1 MPLFCDVALAV
12 PLDMAFTYA
21 IPPGME
27 PVVGGRV
34 LVPFRQQRMSGI
46 VVELHDRAPQGID
59 DFRNDG
65 KEERVR
71 PQGLQPDFLAM
82 PGSAANEVAERVEFE
97 TSAAKA
103 AIENNPLTAALKR
116 CATPNQIFPA
126 ASKAAPVHKS
136 VPADPPI
143 SKASSNAKAAWIRS
157 VIEALDVAPVLD
169 EQLLKLGR
177 WIADYYLAPIG
188 EVFRT
193 MLPLVAEFK
202 RTITY
207 RITDQ
212 GHMALHLAGMS
223 GSPARS
229 QRTPDEQLVEFR
241 VLDYLAEREGVR
253 EQSLR
258 GATKVSKALLAGMVR
273 KKWIARE
280 DVSAVRDAVRTIKV
294 AVLLGAEAASEG
306 KIAEASPPPD
316 GPEARPHTETQH
328 PQNERSAG
336 DSPAVAGATSPR
348 SSLAKKLNNNQRA
361 LIDALAAA
369 GGRLP
374 VETLRDLDVPR
385 TTLATLVR
393 RGLIEIVEEP
403 EDRTAPK
410 LKPRRSPFEFEFSP
424 AQKEAVKQ
432 ILESVGARKFT
443 GMLLHGV
450 TGSGKTAVYLAVMR
464 EVLEQGRSSILLVPE
479 IGLTPAMAADLIQ
492 VFGDEVAILHSGL
505 SDDERAEQWHRIK
518 RGEARVVVG
527 TRSAV
532 FAPVSDLALVIVDEE
547 QDSSYKQEETPR
559 YHARD
564 VAVMR
569 AKMAGAVVVLG
580 SATPSLESYYNA
592 KKHKYALLELPDR
605 VEQRPLPEVEILDMR
620 QEFQETGQEQ
630 VISRKLAEEI
640 RERLEKKEQVMVLLN
655 RRGYSPVVLCRA
667 CGETLQCKNCAVSM
681 THHKREHKMECHYC
695 GHVAQI
701 PNKCAKCGSEY
712 VYFVGTGSEKL
723 EELLHGM
730 FPQARI
736 GRLDRDTVRGRE
748 DFERALNALNEG
760 ELDMLVGTQM
770 IAKGHDV
777 HGVTLVG
784 VVGADHALSLPD
796 FRAAERTFQL
806 LTQVAGRAGRGN
818 SPGKVVLQ
826 TYFPDHYAVQFAA
839 RHDFA
844 GFYDKE
850 LQFRSWM
857 HYPPYSAI
865 ANVVIRSEKLDE
877 ALAWSGELGRWFE
890 KTRHEGIR
898 VLGPAAAPILR
909 LKRDYRY
916 HFILKSPSREKM
928 NALLRAMLKEA
939 AAKKIPRTQVI
950 VDVDAVWLM

>member
-1 MPLFCDVALAV
+1 MPFFCDVALSV
-12 PLDMAFTYA
+12 PLDMVFTYSV
-21 IPPGME
+21 PPGMD

-34 LVPFRQQRMSGI
+34 LVPFRQQRLSGI
-46 VVELHDRAPQGID
+46 VVKLHDRLPQG
-59 DFRNDG
+59 
-65 KEERVR
+65 
-71 PQGLQPDFLAM
+71 
-82 PGSAANEVAERVEFE
+82 S
-97 TSAAKA
+97 
-103 AIENNPLTAALKR
+103 
-116 CATPNQIFPA
+116 
-126 ASKAAPVHKS
+126 ASKVQIK
-136 VPADPPI
+136 
-143 SKASSNAKAAWIRS
+143 K
-157 VIEALDVAPVLD
+157 VIEALDLSPVLD
-169 EQLLKLGR
+169 EQLLKLGK

-193 MLPLVAEFK
+193 MLPLSAEFK
-202 RTITY
+202 RTISY
-207 RITDQ
+207 RITDT
-212 GHMALHLAGMS
+212 GRMALHLAGES

-229 QRTPDEQLVEFR
+229 KRTPEQQLVEFR
-241 VLDYLAEREGVR
+241 VLDYLGERENVR
-253 EQSLR
+253 EGSLR
-258 GATKVSKALLAGMVR
+258 GATQVSRTLLAGMVR
-273 KKWIARE
+273 KKWITRE
-280 DVSAVRDAVRTIKV
+280 DLSAAQDAARLVKV
-294 AVLLGAEAASEG
+294 AVLVSAEMRLPASS
-306 KIAEASPPPD
+306 AE
-316 GPEARPHTETQH
+316 ETRQ
-328 PQNERSAG
+328 
-336 DSPAVAGATSPR
+336 D
-348 SSLAKKLNNNQRA
+348 SSLQTGSSFASAARKLNDNQRT
-361 LIDALAAA
+361 LIETLAAA

-374 VETLRDLDVPR
+374 VENLRELDVPR
-385 TTLATLVR
+385 TTLGTLVR
-393 RGLIEIVEEP
+393 RGLIELVDEP
-403 EDRTAPK
+403 QEFTSSK
-410 LKPRRSPFEFEFSP
+410 LKPRRSPFEFEFSD
-424 AQKEAVKQ
+424 AQKAALAQIGDAVA
-432 ILESVGARKFT
+432 ARKFA
-443 GMLLHGV
+443 GLLLHGI
-450 TGSGKTAVYLAVMR
+450 TGSGKTAVYLACMR
-464 EVLEQGRSSILLVPE
+464 QVLNAGRSSILLVPE
-479 IGLTPAMAADLIQ
+479 IGLTPAVAADLHQ

-505 SDDERAEQWHRIK
+505 SNAERAEQWHRIR
-518 RGEARVVVG
+518 RGEARVVAG

-532 FAPVSDLALVIVDEE
+532 FAPVGDLALVIVDEE

-592 KKHKYALLELPDR
+592 KKNKYALVELPDR
-605 VEQRPLPEVEILDMR
+605 VEKRPLPEVEIVDMR

-667 CGETLQCKNCAVSM
+667 CGKTLQCENCAVSM

-695 GHVAQI
+695 GHVAKI
-701 PNKCAKCGSEY
+701 PEKCAHCGSEY

-748 DFERALNALNEG
+748 DFEHALNALNEG
-760 ELDMLVGTQM
+760 ALDMLVGTQM
-770 IAKGHDV
+770 IAKGHDI

-784 VVGADHALSLPD
+784 VVGADMALGLPD

-818 SPGKVVLQ
+818 SPGKVILQ
-826 TYFPDHYAVQFAA
+826 TYFQDHYAVQFAA
-839 RHDFA
+839 RHDFT

-850 LQFRSWM
+850 LQFRAWM

-865 ANVVIRSEKLDE
+865 ANVLIRSEKLDD

-898 VLGPAAAPILR
+898 VLGPAAAPITR

-928 NALLRAMLKEA
+928 NALLRGMLAEA
-939 AAKKIPRTQVI
+939 AARKIPRTQVI

>member
-12 PLDMAFTYA
+12 PLDIVFTYA

-46 VVELHDRAPQGID
+46 VVELHDRPPQVKI
-59 DFRNDG
+59 
-65 KEERVR
+65 K
-71 PQGLQPDFLAM
+71 
-82 PGSAANEVAERVEFE
+82 
-97 TSAAKA
+97 K
-103 AIENNPLTAALKR
+103 
-116 CATPNQIFPA
+116 
-126 ASKAAPVHKS
+126 
-136 VPADPPI
+136 
-143 SKASSNAKAAWIRS
+143 
-157 VIEALDVAPVLD
+157 VIEALDLSPVLD
-169 EQLLKLGR
+169 EHLLKLGK
-177 WIADYYLAPIG
+177 WIADYYLAPVG

-193 MLPLVAEFK
+193 MLPLSAEFK
-202 RTITY
+202 RSVAY

-212 GHMALHLAGMS
+212 GRMALHLAGMS

-229 QRTPDEQLVEFR
+229 KRTPEQQLVEFR
-241 VLDYLAEREGVR
+241 VLDHLAERDGVR
-253 EQSLR
+253 EERLR
-258 GATKVSKALLAGMVR
+258 GATRVSKALLSGMAR

-280 DVSAVRDAVRTIKV
+280 DVSAARDAARVVKV
-294 AVLLGAEAASEG
+294 AVLLA
-306 KIAEASPPPD
+306 AEASPGLD
-316 GPEARPHTETQH
+316 GPEARHHTST
-328 PQNERSAG
+328 AI
-336 DSPAVAGATSPR
+336 A
-348 SSLAKKLNNNQRA
+348 AKKLNENQRT
-361 LIDALAAA
+361 LIETLAAS

-374 VETLRDLDVPR
+374 VEALRGVDVPR
-385 TTLATLVR
+385 TTLGTLVR
-393 RGLIEIVEEP
+393 RGLIELVAEP
-403 EDRTAPK
+403 QDFTASGVNLSK
-410 LKPRRSPFEFEFSP
+410 LKPRPSPFEFEFSA
-424 AQKEAVKQ
+424 AQKEALAK
-432 ILESVGARKFT
+432 IGEAVGSRKF
-443 GMLLHGV
+443 GGLLLHGI
-450 TGSGKTAVYLAVMR
+450 TGSGKTAVYLACMR
-464 EVLEQGRSSILLVPE
+464 EVLDAGRSSILLVPE
-479 IGLTPAMAADLIQ
+479 IGLTPAVAADLHQ

-505 SDDERAEQWHRIK
+505 SDAERAEQWHRIR
-518 RGEARVVVG
+518 RGEARVVAG

-532 FAPVSDLALVIVDEE
+532 FAPVSDLALIIVDEE

-569 AKMAGAVVVLG
+569 AKMAGGVVVLG

-592 KKHKYALLELPDR
+592 KKNKYALVELPDR
-605 VEQRPLPEVEILDMR
+605 VEMRPLPEVEIVDMR

-667 CGETLQCKNCAVSM
+667 CGKTLQCKNCAVSM
-681 THHKREHKMECHYC
+681 THHNRERKMECHYC
-695 GHVAQI
+695 GHVERI
-701 PNKCAKCGSEY
+701 PDKCVHCGSEY

-748 DFERALNALNEG
+748 DFEQALNGLNEG
-760 ELDMLVGTQM
+760 ALDMLVGTQM
-770 IAKGHDV
+770 IAKGHDI

-784 VVGADHALSLPD
+784 VVGADMALGLPD

-806 LTQVAGRAGRGN
+806 LTQVAGRAGRGQ

-826 TYFPDHYAVQFAA
+826 TYFQDHYAVQFAA

-844 GFYDKE
+844 GFYEKE
-850 LQFRSWM
+850 LQFRAWM

-865 ANVVIRSEKLDE
+865 ANVLVRSEKLDD
-877 ALAWSGELGRWFE
+877 ALTWSGELGRWLE

-898 VLGPAAAPILR
+898 VLGPAAAPITR

-928 NALLRAMLKEA
+928 NTLLRAMLAEA
-939 AAKKIPRTQVI
+939 AARKIPRTQVI
-950 VDVDAVWLM
+950 VDVDAVWMM

>member
-1 MPLFCDVALAV
+1 MGTGKLRRKTLLPIWFNLQWMPLFCDVALPV

-27 PVVGGRV
+27 AVIGGRM

-46 VVELHDRAPQGID
+46 VVELHDRAPQV
-59 DFRNDG
+59 
-65 KEERVR
+65 K
-71 PQGLQPDFLAM
+71 
-82 PGSAANEVAERVEFE
+82 
-97 TSAAKA
+97 TK
-103 AIENNPLTAALKR
+103 K
-116 CATPNQIFPA
+116 
-126 ASKAAPVHKS
+126 
-136 VPADPPI
+136 
-143 SKASSNAKAAWIRS
+143 
-157 VIEALDVAPVLD
+157 VIETLDSSPVLD
-169 EQLLKLGR
+169 EQLLKLGQ
-177 WIADYYLAPIG
+177 WIANYYLAPIG
-188 EVFRT
+188 EVLRT
-193 MLPLVAEFK
+193 MLPLSAEFK
-202 RTITY
+202 RAVTY

-212 GHMALHLAGMS
+212 GHMALHLAGTV
-223 GSPARS
+223 GSPTRS
-229 QRTPDEQLVEFR
+229 QRTPEDQLIEFR
-241 VLDYLAEREGVR
+241 VLDYLAERDEGIR
-253 EQSLR
+253 EASLR
-258 GATKVSKALLAGMVR
+258 GATKVSKALLAGLVR
-273 KKWIARE
+273 KKWIARQ
-280 DVSAVRDAVRTIKV
+280 DVSAARDAARTIKV
-294 AVLLGAEAASEG
+294 AVLRGAEDDA
-306 KIAEASPPPD
+306 P
-316 GPEARPHTETQH
+316 
-328 PQNERSAG
+328 
-336 DSPAVAGATSPR
+336 
-348 SSLAKKLNNNQRA
+348 AKKLNDNQRT
-361 LIDALAAA
+361 LMDTLAAA
-369 GGRLP
+369 GGRVP
-374 VETLRDLDVPR
+374 VEDLRGLDVPR
-385 TTLATLVR
+385 STLSTLVR
-393 RGLIEIVEEP
+393 RGLVELADEP
-403 EDRTAPK
+403 QDRTSSRNLPR
-410 LKPRRSPFEFEFSP
+410 LKPRRSPFEFEFSS
-424 AQKEAVKQ
+424 AQKVARDT
-432 ILESVGARKFT
+432 ILADVSAGKFA
-443 GMLLHGV
+443 GILLHGV
-450 TGSGKTAVYLAVMR
+450 TGSGKTAVYLAAMR
-464 EVLEQGRSSILLVPE
+464 DVLEQKRSSILLVPE

-518 RGEARVVVG
+518 RGDARVVVG

-532 FAPVSDLALVIVDEE
+532 FAPVRDLALLIVDEE

-605 VEQRPLPEVEILDMR
+605 VEDRPLPEVEIIDMR

-640 RERLEKKEQVMVLLN
+640 RERMAKKEQVMVLLN
-655 RRGYSPVVLCRA
+655 RRGYSPVALCRA
-667 CGETLQCKNCAVSM
+667 CGQALQCKNCAVSM

-695 GHVAQI
+695 GFTGPI
-701 PNKCAKCGSEY
+701 PKKCAECGSEY
-712 VYFVGTGSEKL
+712 VHFVGTGSEKL

-784 VVGADHALSLPD
+784 VIGADSALGLPD

-826 TYFPDHYAVQFAA
+826 TFSPDHYAVQFAA
-839 RHDFA
+839 HHDFA

-865 ANVVIRSEKLDE
+865 ANVIIRSEKLEE

-890 KTRHEGIR
+890 RTRHEGIR
-898 VLGPAAAPILR
+898 VLGPAAAPITR

-928 NALLRAMLKEA
+928 NALLRAMLAEA
-939 AAKKIPRTQVI
+939 AARKIPRTQIV

>member
-12 PLDMAFTYA
+12 PLDMLFTYA

-46 VVELHDRAPQGID
+46 VVELHDRP
-59 DFRNDG
+59 
-65 KEERVR
+65 
-71 PQGLQPDFLAM
+71 P
-82 PGSAANEVAERVEFE
+82 EVK
-97 TSAAKA
+97 TK
-103 AIENNPLTAALKR
+103 K
-116 CATPNQIFPA
+116 
-126 ASKAAPVHKS
+126 
-136 VPADPPI
+136 
-143 SKASSNAKAAWIRS
+143 
-157 VIEALDVAPVLD
+157 VIEALDLTPVLD
-169 EQLLKLGR
+169 EHLLKLGK

-193 MLPLVAEFK
+193 MLPLSAEFK
-202 RTITY
+202 RAVSY

-212 GHMALHLAGMS
+212 GRMALHLAGVS

-229 QRTPDEQLVEFR
+229 QRTPEQQLVEFR
-241 VLDYLAEREGVR
+241 VLDYLAERDDVR
-253 EQSLR
+253 EDSLR
-258 GATKVSKALLAGMVR
+258 GPLRVSKPLLAGMVR

-280 DVSAVRDAVRTIKV
+280 DVSAARDAARLVKV
-294 AVLLGAEAASEG
+294 AVLRDVEEHNPVETRLAASLSAE
-306 KIAEASPPPD
+306 AEASPE
-316 GPEARPHTETQH
+316 GQARH
-328 PQNERSAG
+328 R
-336 DSPAVAGATSPR
+336 TSF
-348 SSLAKKLNNNQRA
+348 KKLNENQQT
-361 LIDALAAA
+361 LIEALAAS
-369 GGRLP
+369 GGRAP
-374 VETLRDLDVPR
+374 VEDLHGLDVPR
-385 TTLATLVR
+385 TTLGTLVR
-393 RGLIEIVEEP
+393 RGLIELVDEP
-403 EDRTAPK
+403 QMRTASK
-410 LKPRRSPFEFEFSP
+410 LKPRQSPVEFEFSV
-424 AQKEAVKQ
+424 AQKAALAKIGDAVA
-432 ILESVGARKFT
+432 SRKF
-443 GMLLHGV
+443 GGLLLHGI
-450 TGSGKTAVYLAVMR
+450 TGSGKTAVYLACMR
-464 EVLEQGRSSILLVPE
+464 QVLDQGRSSILLVPE
-479 IGLTPAMAADLIQ
+479 IGLTPAVAADLHQ

-505 SDDERAEQWHRIK
+505 SDAERAEQWHRIR
-518 RGEARVVVG
+518 RGEARVVAG

-532 FAPVSDLALVIVDEE
+532 FAPVSDLALIIVDEE

-569 AKMAGAVVVLG
+569 AKMTGASVVLG

-592 KKHKYALLELPDR
+592 KKNKYALIELPDR
-605 VEQRPLPEVEILDMR
+605 VEMRPLPEVEIVDMR
-620 QEFQETGQEQ
+620 LEFQETGQEQ
-630 VISRKLAEEI
+630 VISRKLADEI
-640 RERLEKKEQVMVLLN
+640 RKRLEKKEQVMVLLN

-667 CGETLQCKNCAVSM
+667 CGKTLQCQNCAVSM
-681 THHKREHKMECHYC
+681 THHKRERKMECHYC
-695 GHVAQI
+695 GHVAKI
-701 PNKCAKCGSEY
+701 PDKCAHCGSEY

-748 DFERALNALNEG
+748 DFEHALNALNEG
-760 ELDMLVGTQM
+760 ALDMLVGTQM
-770 IAKGHDV
+770 IAKGHDI

-784 VVGADHALSLPD
+784 VIGADMALGLPD

-806 LTQVAGRAGRGN
+806 LTQVAGRAGRGQT
-818 SPGKVVLQ
+818 PGKVILQ
-826 TYFPDHYAVQFAA
+826 TYFQDHYAVQFAA

-850 LQFRSWM
+850 LQFRAWM

-865 ANVVIRSEKLDE
+865 ANVLIRSEKLDE
-877 ALAWSGELGRWFE
+877 ALTWSGALGRWFE

-898 VLGPAAAPILR
+898 VLGPAAAPITR

-928 NALLRAMLKEA
+928 NALLRAMLAEA
-939 AAKKIPRTQVI
+939 ARLKIPRTQVI